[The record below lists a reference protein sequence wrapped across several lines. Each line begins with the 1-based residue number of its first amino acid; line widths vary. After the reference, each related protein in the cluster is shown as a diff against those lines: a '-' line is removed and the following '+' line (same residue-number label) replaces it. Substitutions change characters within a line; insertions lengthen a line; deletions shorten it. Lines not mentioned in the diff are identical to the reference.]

1 MFGVDNLKF
10 KILKQKKCNTKLYN
24 TKKNWNAAKVDEAM
38 LISFNCGKKNPSPH
52 VARRFLIRKMF
63 DKDKVP
69 ADFLKQSN
77 ATGLLERVK
86 LTSVVQGKCLYK
98 VG

>member
-1 MFGVDNLKF
+1 MNEV
-10 KILKQKKCNTKLYN
+10 I
-24 TKKNWNAAKVDEAM
+24 
-38 LISFNCGKKNPSPH
+38 LISFNCKKTKQKKKNPSPH
-52 VARRFLIRKMF
+52 VARRFLIRKTF
-63 DKDKVP
+63 DVDKVP

-98 VG
+98 VGLLFFSALLDSGLV